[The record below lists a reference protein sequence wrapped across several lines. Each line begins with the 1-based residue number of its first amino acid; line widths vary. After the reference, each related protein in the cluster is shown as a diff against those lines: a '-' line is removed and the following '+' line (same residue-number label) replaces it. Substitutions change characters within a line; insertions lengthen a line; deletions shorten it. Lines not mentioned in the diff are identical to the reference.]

1 MIINVASL
9 QYGVIFKKAFGQ
21 IDVFKGFVKDFLGI
35 DLEIERVETEKEF
48 DGQVGPVKAKFDL
61 YAEDVKNR
69 IIVEIQHNRLDDHYD
84 RFYYYHN
91 LGIIEQVKSYA
102 DYRIRKKVY
111 TIVVLTGGDKEYK
124 EPWLQSDSSLYTLEG
139 KRYPMLDHKL
149 IFLCP
154 KYVNEKI
161 PEPYHEWLLGIK
173 DTLDNQVDESLYTN
187 PTLRHIFELI
197 EEDGLTSAERALLK
211 DEYSQQ
217 SLIKQ
222 ERAEGLAE
230 GIGIGIDKGIEIGID
245 KGIEIG
251 IDKGIEIGI
260 DKGITNTKRE
270 LLLLILEQRLGRISP
285 NLQPIWNE
293 LTLPQL
299 ELLQTLAWEVTNWE
313 AVNQLIGASQP

>member
-21 IDVFKGFVKDFLGI
+21 VDVFKGFVKDFLGI
-35 DLEIERVETEKEF
+35 DLEIDRVETEKEF

-69 IIVEIQHNRLDDHYD
+69 VIVAIQHNRHQDHYD

-91 LGIIEQVKSYA
+91 LSILEQMKSYS
-102 DYRIRKKVY
+102 DYSIRKKISTKKVY
-111 TIVVLTGGDKEYK
+111 TIVVLTNEDKGFK
-124 EPWLQSDSSLYTLEG
+124 EAWLQSDSSLQTLGG
-139 KRYPMLDHKL
+139 KYYPTLDHKL

-154 KYVNEKI
+154 KYVNEHL
-161 PEPYHEWLLGIK
+161 PEPYHEWLVGIK

-230 GIGIGIDKGIEIGID
+230 GIG
-245 KGIEIG
+245 
-251 IDKGIEIGI
+251 
-260 DKGITNTKRE
+260 KGITNAKRE
-270 LLLLILEQRLGRISP
+270 LLLLILEQRLGRIP
-285 NLQPIWNE
+285 PAYQLIWE
-293 LTLPQL
+293 QLTLAQL
-299 ELLQTLAWEVTNWE
+299 ETLQATVWQLENWE
-313 AVNQLIGASQP
+313 MVQKALGEVA